1 MRLFTKHPRLVGHTS
16 QTRQLGAVGRLV
28 LSISVKRQELVC
40 SHSLTFTLIQAFQLD
55 GAMCSAPNTLMF
67 PTWPPQRQR
76 QQQVA
81 PGVRLFLA
89 ENTLVEK
96 CKDGGEQDT
105 INSSAWGFFFSDHSN
120 TLMHLSGSVL
130 RGRCAVAHIRGAL
143 KCNNDYRLQGRTE
156 NLAHA
161 NHL

>member
-1 MRLFTKHPRLVGHTS
+1 MQLFTKHPRLVGHTC
-16 QTRQLGAVGRLV
+16 QTRQLGAVGWLV
-28 LSISVKRQELVC
+28 LSISVKREELVY
-40 SHSLTFTLIQAFQLD
+40 SHSLTFTLIQASQRD

-96 CKDGGEQDT
+96 CKDG
-105 INSSAWGFFFSDHSN
+105 SSAWGFFSQ
-120 TLMHLSGSVL
+120 TTPTLSGSVL
-130 RGRCAVAHIRGAL
+130 RGRRTVAYIHGAM